1 MSYDKNLLKN
11 LFVKLLDDK
20 LKRLEKRNIEEIKD
34 LNYAKVEY
42 KKQNIILDQLI
53 KKKLSVKINSNR
65 KVSFNDSFS
74 SKPDSIKCK
83 LSQNSNKFKLSP
95 KYYRK
100 NNNLRRALTPSKPNS
115 KYYKTSDNWMTKKR
129 NNKYSYVKSRYMDE
143 SNYMINSNYK
153 TIKEDRKIFLT
164 PEPHI
169 IKRKK
174 KNINRDKINI
184 VPKKINLE
192 KIEIKEKR
200 NVNSLKIPN
209 KSKINRM
216 ISDIDLKSDEIDFVL
231 NELKKERER
240 KNYEGEEEENENE
253 DNTSQNKNNNSNSS
267 SESNYLNNEQINF
280 GKFINSSDGDN
291 IVKLISSFLDK
302 ETKYNFFSCSKKLI
316 NNLRLELKNIYNN
329 ILDMNKKETI
339 DSLNDEIN
347 NIKNKYKGE
356 DFESTKYSFKLSKG
370 SIKAIELLDNENYND
385 IFKTEELKPPL
396 DNIILIYRIY
406 FQLINKEELIEIVSN
421 KIFWENTRNY
431 FLENSGGKI
440 GSFIKEYIS
449 EFDFTNR
456 NIYILK
462 KLIKGNESK
471 LKPINIENICKTT
484 GLLAFIM
491 KDALEYCGVIFNE
504 KKMMPG
510 IIISYLEYIK
520 ENLNECKEYIDIL
533 KAYK

>member
-1 MSYDKNLLKN
+1 MSYEKNLLK
-11 LFVKLLDDK
+11 KLLSNLLDER

-53 KKKLSVKINSNR
+53 KKKLSVKKNSNR

-100 NNNLRRALTPSKPNS
+100 NNNLRRALTPSKPNF

-174 KNINRDKINI
+174 KNNNRDKINI

-406 FQLINKEELIEIVSN
+406 FQLINKEELTEIVSN

-471 LKPINIENICKTT
+471 IKPINIENICKTT

>member
-1 MSYDKNLLKN
+1 
-11 LFVKLLDDK
+11 
-20 LKRLEKRNIEEIKD
+20 
-34 LNYAKVEY
+34 
-42 KKQNIILDQLI
+42 
-53 KKKLSVKINSNR
+53 
-65 KVSFNDSFS
+65 
-74 SKPDSIKCK
+74 
-83 LSQNSNKFKLSP
+83 
-95 KYYRK
+95 
-100 NNNLRRALTPSKPNS
+100 
-115 KYYKTSDNWMTKKR
+115 
-129 NNKYSYVKSRYMDE
+129 
-143 SNYMINSNYK
+143 
-153 TIKEDRKIFLT
+153 
-164 PEPHI
+164 
-169 IKRKK
+169 
-174 KNINRDKINI
+174 
-184 VPKKINLE
+184 
-192 KIEIKEKR
+192 
-200 NVNSLKIPN
+200 
-209 KSKINRM
+209 
-216 ISDIDLKSDEIDFVL
+216 
-231 NELKKERER
+231 
-240 KNYEGEEEENENE
+240 
-253 DNTSQNKNNNSNSS
+253 
-267 SESNYLNNEQINF
+267 
-280 GKFINSSDGDN
+280 
-291 IVKLISSFLDK
+291 
-302 ETKYNFFSCSKKLI
+302 
-316 NNLRLELKNIYNN
+316 
-329 ILDMNKKETI
+329 MNKKETI

-406 FQLINKEELIEIVSN
+406 FQLINKEELTEIVSN